1 VPEWAGELRCLIEKI
16 FLMTDNN
23 IDNHIDVAKPERIY
37 LYQAYEVKYWT
48 RKFGVSED
56 ELKRA
61 VKAVGHRAP
70 DIELYF
76 KRDKT

>member
-1 VPEWAGELRCLIEKI
+1 MADHNTELAKI
-16 FLMTDNN
+16 
-23 IDNHIDVAKPERIY
+23 ERIY

-48 RKFGVSED
+48 RKFGVTED

-61 VKAVGHRAP
+61 VKAVGHRAS